1 MRRRLYIPSTGPPDI
16 TERTDWTVL
25 PYDDPIRQE
34 QERYRAAYNPDM
46 WAYWSRE
53 VRECGGTADEQAAGG
68 AAKL

>member
-1 MRRRLYIPSTGPPDI
+1 M
-16 TERTDWTVL
+16 L

-53 VRECGGTADEQAAGG
+53 VRECGGSADEQAAGG